1 MDLLEG
7 KEEVESI
14 YKECLKSKMLNVVW
28 GLSKSKPDFLQ
39 SWFKRNEYFKKL
51 LNYIKKI

>member
-14 YKECLKSKMLNVVW
+14 YKECLKSKMLNVWCKDCLNPNLIFYKVFYEA
-28 GLSKSKPDFLQ
+28 GLKEMNIL
-39 SWFKRNEYFKKL
+39 RNC
-51 LNYIKKI
+51 